1 LFISIR
7 NAASCGQPL
16 QVRVVPLGARMVRV
30 AVAMK
35 GIADGK
41 IDLKKRRERC
51 QFENEKFFT

>member
-1 LFISIR
+1 
-7 NAASCGQPL
+7 
-16 QVRVVPLGARMVRV
+16 MVRT

-35 GIADGK
+35 DCDGK